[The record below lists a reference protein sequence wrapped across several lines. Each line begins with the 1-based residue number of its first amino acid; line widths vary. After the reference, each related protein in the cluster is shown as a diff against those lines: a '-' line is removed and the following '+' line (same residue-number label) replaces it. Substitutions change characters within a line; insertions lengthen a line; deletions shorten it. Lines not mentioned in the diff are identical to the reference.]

1 MREER
6 LQAVY
11 AHFAR
16 FIADG
21 ELAGGAIAAA
31 IGGEQVVEWYGGEAA
46 PGLKA
51 GPGVLWPLASIS
63 KSYTAATVLALVERG
78 DLTLSTRVAEVLP
91 GFGATDGADG
101 RERITLR
108 HLLSHTSG
116 LIYESPE
123 MEARLITQTPL
134 DALYDEAPSYPLLFA
149 PGTAYSY
156 SDYGYGLAGRIAATV
171 TGRPFPELVRE
182 LVLEPAG
189 LTDTFMPPSPQEA
202 GRLAHVAASL
212 AYGTPGAMYNS
223 PYAIALAHPSFG
235 TVASV
240 NDLLR
245 FGLLFAPGGP
255 RIHAAAT
262 VRAMTTDQTGGRALG
277 PLPSDPEGPAEPI
290 AWGYGFG
297 IVTAHPAA
305 VLCDLAPPGSFGH
318 GGASGCNLLID
329 PVDGIT
335 IAIVSNNH
343 LRSGPARWLRRLT
356 TISNGL
362 LAALTTPEG

>member
-6 LQAVY
+6 LRTVY
-11 AHFAR
+11 EHFAR
-16 FIADG
+16 FIAAG
-21 ELAGGAIAAA
+21 ECAGGALAAA
-31 IGGEQVVEWYGGEAA
+31 IGGEQVAEWYGGEAA
-46 PGLKA
+46 PGLRV
-51 GPGVLWPLASIS
+51 GPDVLWPLASIS
-63 KSYTAATVLALVERG
+63 KTYTAATVLALVERG

-91 GFGATDGADG
+91 GFAAADGADG

-108 HLLSHTSG
+108 HLLTHTAG

-123 MEARLITQTPL
+123 MAARLIAQTPL
-134 DALYDEAPSYPLLFA
+134 DALLDEAASHPLLFV
-149 PGTAYSY
+149 PGTAFSY

-182 LVLEPAG
+182 LVLAPAG
-189 LTDTFMPPSPQEA
+189 LADTFMPPPPSA
-202 GRLAHVAASL
+202 GGRLAHIAASL
-212 AYGTPGAMYNS
+212 AYGTPGAMYNT
-223 PYAIALAHPSFG
+223 PYALALAHPSFG

-262 VRAMTTDQTGGRALG
+262 VRAMTTDQTGGRAAG
-277 PLPSDPEGPAEPI
+277 ALPSDPAGAPEPI

-297 IVTAHPAA
+297 VVTAHPAA
-305 VLCDLAPPGSFGH
+305 VLSDLAPPGSFGH

-329 PVDGIT
+329 PVDRVT
-335 IAIVSNNH
+335 IAIVSNGH
-343 LRSGPARWLRRLT
+343 VRGGPARWTHRM
-356 TISNGL
+356 TILANGL
-362 LAALTTPEG
+362 LAALTAS